1 MNRGGNET
9 PAGSTCGGMYKIGA
23 QDMCGIDVMCER
35 NDGTVYSVGA
45 EAHARRSVRVI
56 GKIKDRMKMRS
67 QEIKAPEEGRQASKQ
82 SSLDEHQRER
92 AEEDMRAPVWWQLEV
107 EGHSYNRRN

>member
-1 MNRGGNET
+1 MNRGGNGT

-35 NDGTVYSVGA
+35 NNGTVYSVGA

-56 GKIKDRMKMRS
+56 GKRKDRKKMRKS
-67 QEIKAPEEGRQASKQ
+67 V
-82 SSLDEHQRER
+82 SLI
-92 AEEDMRAPVWWQLEV
+92 A
-107 EGHSYNRRN
+107 